1 MSTKKEEQKQHSRS
15 SNTTSPQ
22 EAKKEAETLT
32 EDAKKRKEA
41 TTIAKKLETIV
52 QEREGKNAVM
62 VNGLD
67 ESKDNIRQAIKETIA
82 EIPRFTQI
90 VKDCQETA
98 MNISDSFI
106 ESQRQIISSLQL
118 IPSRDI
124 SGSIWSYW
132 TFQPIIADLYLR
144 MFRVTVDT
152 AIATNRLVKHLI
164 FAYLETASALLTR
177 SKVKEVCGKHF
188 RRLKNLH

>member
-1 MSTKKEEQKQHSRS
+1 MSAKKEEQKQHSRS
-15 SNTTSPQ
+15 SNTTNPQ
-22 EAKKEAETLT
+22 ETKKEVEKLT

-90 VKDCQETA
+90 VKDFQETA
-98 MNISDSFI
+98 IDISDSFI
-106 ESQRQIISSLQL
+106 ESQGRIISS
-118 IPSRDI
+118 
-124 SGSIWSYW
+124 
-132 TFQPIIADLYLR
+132 
-144 MFRVTVDT
+144 
-152 AIATNRLVKHLI
+152 AINTK
-164 FAYLETASALLTR
+164 
-177 SKVKEVCGKHF
+177 
-188 RRLKNLH
+188 

>member
-22 EAKKEAETLT
+22 EAKKEVEKLT

-41 TTIAKKLETIV
+41 TTIAKKLEPILE
-52 QEREGKNAVM
+52 EREGKNPVI
-62 VNGLD
+62 VNGLE

-90 VKDCQETA
+90 VKDFQETA
-98 MNISDSFI
+98 MDISDSFI

-124 SGSIWSYW
+124 PGSIWSCW
-132 TFQPIIADLYLR
+132 TFQPIIAELYLR

-152 AIATNRLVKHLI
+152 AIATNRLVKNLI
-164 FAYLETASALLTR
+164 FANLEAVSALLTQT
-177 SKVKEVCGKHF
+177 KEKEV
-188 RRLKNLH
+188 R

>member
-22 EAKKEAETLT
+22 DAKKEVEKLT

-52 QEREGKNAVM
+52 EEKEGKNPVI
-62 VNGLD
+62 VNGLE

-90 VKDCQETA
+90 VKDFQETA
-98 MNISDSFI
+98 MDISDSFI

-118 IPSRDI
+118 LPGRDN

-132 TFQPIIADLYLR
+132 MFQPIIADIYLR

-152 AIATNRLVKHLI
+152 AIATNRLMKNLI
-164 FAYLETASALLTR
+164 FANLEAVSALLR
-177 SKVKEVCGKHF
+177 QSKEIEV
-188 RRLKNLH
+188 R